1 MRNQSILN
9 RKNDLIRPKVYQS
22 AIKDSK
28 INKTKDKSLMMTS
41 HDYQQLANK
50 LDFGDVEKYDP

>member
-1 MRNQSILN
+1 MRKQSILN
-9 RKNDLIRPKVYQS
+9 RKNELIRPSVYQS
-22 AIKDSK
+22 AIKDLNVNK
-28 INKTKDKSLMMTS
+28 IKEKSLMMTS

>member
-1 MRNQSILN
+1 M
-9 RKNDLIRPKVYQS
+9 KE
-22 AIKDSK
+22 
-28 INKTKDKSLMMTS
+28 KSLMMTS